1 MHLKYFKVGERAMNI
16 TRYTDY
22 SLRVLIYLAV
32 KDPEQCTISEI
43 AQSYDISKN
52 HLMKV
57 VQSLAQTGYVKAVR
71 GKNGGVS
78 LNETAQRIN
87 VGKLVRS
94 LEDKTRLV
102 ECFGKN
108 NHCVITPACELKNMF
123 AQAQEAFFVV
133 LDGYSLSDLTNEPQ
147 GSSLKRLLLTVE
159 NDLGSTT

>member
-1 MHLKYFKVGERAMNI
+1 MNI

-32 KDPEQCTISEI
+32 KDPVQCTISEI

-57 VQSLAQTGYVKAVR
+57 VQSLAQTGYVKAIR

-78 LNETAQRIN
+78 LNEPAQRIN

-108 NHCVITPACELKNMF
+108 NQCVITPACELKSMF

-133 LDGYSLSDLTNEPQ
+133 LDGFYLSDLTGEQQ
-147 GSSLKRLLLTVE
+147 GSALRQLLLTDAT
-159 NDLGSTT
+159 DLGSPT